1 MAVDTLGHLLA
12 VHVTPTDEQER
23 AQLQR
28 LCKDVTQA
36 TDRPVQRAWVDQGY
50 TGVGCIKGGAGQRDR
65 PADHDVAGGEEEGVR
80 VAAPALGGG
89 AQLRLADEIPQGSRG
104 TASDCP
110 KWAGCISLSLRCS
123 RCPLPHG
130 CWLGQEVHNTL

>member
-36 TDRPVQRAWVDQGY
+36 TVAQCSVPGWTRATPV
-50 TGVGCIKGGAGQRDR
+50 
-65 PADHDVAGGEEEGVR
+65 
-80 VAAPALGGG
+80 
-89 AQLRLADEIPQGSRG
+89 
-104 TASDCP
+104 
-110 KWAGCISLSLRCS
+110 
-123 RCPLPHG
+123 
-130 CWLGQEVHNTL
+130 